1 MSKLT
6 KAQLENQ
13 LAELKAVNEA
23 QAHEIRRL
31 DRAIG
36 QAELDRDYQQER
48 LITNVSPSVLPQVPE
63 LIRRALAEWSQV
75 VAEPPGKNWERI
87 DYYIRSRDC
96 LGWTWEKQYTK
107 NKQFAWCGA
116 FAAYFW
122 GPYLNFT
129 ARQKILPSCYRLYN
143 NWVNTSRKVEPEEM
157 LPGDIVVIFNS
168 NRAKTGDHITICLE
182 PPCNGTFKTL
192 EGNAWGT
199 LGNGERGEGVIQHE
213 RPMTQVAWVY
223 RILAS
228 DLDE

>member
-1 MSKLT
+1 
-6 KAQLENQ
+6 
-13 LAELKAVNEA
+13 
-23 QAHEIRRL
+23 
-31 DRAIG
+31 
-36 QAELDRDYQQER
+36 
-48 LITNVSPSVLPQVPE
+48 
-63 LIRRALAEWSQV
+63 LAEWSQV
-75 VAEPPGKNWERI
+75 IAEPKGKNWERI

-96 LGWTWEKQYTK
+96 LGWTWEKQYVK

-168 NRAKTGDHITICLE
+168 NRAKTG
-182 PPCNGTFKTL
+182 
-192 EGNAWGT
+192 T
-199 LGNGERGEGVIQHE
+199 LGNGERGEGVIKHE